1 MQLLLRFLI
10 LASLLLC
17 GIASAA
23 EVSRAQFTLGIDNR
37 EPVSMVDSIDSNS
50 HRSIT
55 FFTELDDMSGQTVT
69 HQWTHNDKVM
79 FEKTARRSMRLPRA
93 CWRRFSMTLHSPTP
107 CLASS
112 SKKASRSRRNAGA
125 SGPVKPLSR
134 HGKVSGL

>member
-10 LASLLLC
+10 LASLLHC

-79 FEKTARRSMRLPRA
+79 FEKTFEVKANRWRVWTSKTLIPSWKGTWTVYVLDSNRSVLE
-93 CWRRFSMTLHSPTP
+93 
-107 CLASS
+107 
-112 SKKASRSRRNAGA
+112 SKSFEY
-125 SGPVKPLSR
+125 L
-134 HGKVSGL
+134 